1 VSPLAINPVALLGAA
16 ALALAIGFGA
26 GWQVQGW
33 RGAAA
38 LAEVK
43 LDNAEAITGASV
55 VALADY
61 QLAAKTIKEAAA
73 GAQVDN
79 TAILGQLAVIK
90 RNYANA
96 KPAPLPPDCRPGP
109 DRLRY
114 LSETAAA
121 ANAAIARPV
130 SGK

>member
-1 VSPLAINPVALLGAA
+1 MNPLAINPWALLGAG
-16 ALALAIGFGA
+16 ALALTLGFGA

-33 RGAAA
+33 RLRADI
-38 LAEVK
+38 AEVK
-43 LDNAEAITGASV
+43 LDNATAITQASQ
-55 VALADY
+55 VALDDY
-61 QLAAKTIKEAAA
+61 KRAASAIKDAAT
-73 GAQVDN
+73 GAQVD
-79 TAILGQLAVIK
+79 TIAILGQLAAIK

-114 LSETAAA
+114 LSETTAA

-130 SGK
+130 PGK